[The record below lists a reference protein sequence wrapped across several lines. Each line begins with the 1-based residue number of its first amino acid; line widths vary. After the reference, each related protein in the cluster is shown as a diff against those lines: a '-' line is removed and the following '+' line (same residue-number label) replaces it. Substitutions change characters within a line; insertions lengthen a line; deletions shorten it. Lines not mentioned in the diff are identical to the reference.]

1 MAEGRLLPVT
11 LREGSAAYRVYA
23 IVPWVI
29 AAAAIAYVPLAADV
43 GFAPG
48 SIDQAGRIEQLNQV
62 IAFAV
67 AILGLNLVVGF
78 SGQLSLGQSAF
89 VGLGAYTTVIL
100 VADHGWGIVATLPVS
115 AGICFVVGLL
125 IGVPGSR
132 IKGQYLAIVTLALAY
147 VFPVLVDRFESLT
160 GGVNGK
166 GPPRGRVDLRP
177 PSWMPFADNGRLA
190 QPLWVY
196 CILVVVATV
205 LFVLARN
212 FVRSRPGRALI
223 AVRENP
229 AGATSSGINQVLYL
243 GAAFAMSAVYGGLAG
258 SMLMINR
265 PFASDVQFGTRQAI
279 FLVVGLVVGGTG
291 AIAGAIPGAFVYFF
305 LPYYVSAWIY
315 DPSGMPPGLR
325 QLATPFMKWLR
336 PGGSV
341 VAALVFGIV
350 LLLLMF
356 LLPGGFIDGM
366 RRLRAHIVRVEPR
379 PRWLDDVAG
388 GRPRDL

>member
-1 MAEGRLLPVT
+1 VPTRLLPITV
-11 LREGSAAYRVYA
+11 RQGSPAHLVYMALGWALALAPIFYVIFAHRFGWTWGSVDKVYRLVQ
-23 IVPWVI
+23 IN
-29 AAAAIAYVPLAADV
+29 DV
-43 GFAPG
+43 
-48 SIDQAGRIEQLNQV
+48 V
-62 IAFAV
+62 AFAV
-67 AILGLNLVVGF
+67 AILGLNIAIGY

-100 VADHGWGIVATLPVS
+100 VADHDWNILATLPVS
-115 AGICFVVGLL
+115 AAVCFVVGML
-125 IGVPGSR
+125 IGVPASR

-147 VFPVLVDRFESLT
+147 VFPVLVDRFESVT

-229 AGATSSGINQVLYL
+229 AGAMSSGINQVLYL
-243 GAAFAMSAVYGGLAG
+243 AAAFAMSAVYGGLAG

-291 AIAGAIPGAFVYFF
+291 TIAGAIPGAFVYFF
-305 LPYYVSAWIY
+305 LPYYVSGWIN
-315 DPSGMPPGLR
+315 DPSGMPLGLR
-325 QLATPFMKWLR
+325 QLASPFVNWLR

-341 VAALVFGIV
+341 VAALFFGIV

-356 LLPGGFIDGM
+356 VLPGGFVDGM
-366 RRLRAHIVRVEPR
+366 RRLRARIVRVEPR
-379 PRWLDDVAG
+379 PRWLDDVTG
-388 GRPRDL
+388 GEL